1 MYDSNQNAA
10 SGEGLERRG
19 DDSGATFSFF
29 AGFAGSGA
37 MWEKVVMRNGYGC

>member
-10 SGEGLERRG
+10 SGEGLERKG
-19 DDSGATFSFF
+19 DDIGEASSF
-29 AGFAGSGA
+29 FAGSGA